1 MGEARINKHFLH
13 ISYEENKSDGQT
25 GVARG
30 PGRRDLLMRWWK
42 GSHLWEAPG
51 ELPSCP
57 GDPEAGGFG
66 IRELGVLEREVWV
79 KVRGHR

>member
-1 MGEARINKHFLH
+1 MHVLGMQRRKKGEALALGLHSCGGDTNKHFLH
-13 ISYEENKSDGQT
+13 TSYEENKSDGQT

-51 ELPSCP
+51 EQLP
-57 GDPEAGGFG
+57 
-66 IRELGVLEREVWV
+66 
-79 KVRGHR
+79 